1 MDLDHYDMKGCDVMS
16 DSVPQRLWLEWAKQI
31 QAISQAGL
39 AYSKDMYDLER
50 FEMLRKLSVD
60 ILARYTEVETE
71 KIKSL
76 FAGESGYAT
85 PKVDVRGAVFQ
96 DDRIL
101 LVKERIDGAWALP
114 GGWADIGLSPKEVVV
129 KEVKEEAGLTV
140 VPVRLLAV
148 LDKKFHEHPPE
159 AFHIYKMFIL
169 CEIAGGQAQAGM
181 ETLEVGFFGRDE
193 LPPLSIGRNTPKQ
206 IERLFDLRHETEVW
220 LD

>member
-1 MDLDHYDMKGCDVMS
+1 MS
-16 DSVPQRLWLEWAKQI
+16 DAIPQRLWLEWAKQI

-50 FEMLRKLSVD
+50 FEMLRELSVD
-60 ILARYTEVETE
+60 ILSRYTEVETE
-71 KIKSL
+71 KVRSL
-76 FAGESGYAT
+76 FANDTGYAT
-85 PKVDVRGAVFQ
+85 PKVDVRGVVFH

-101 LVKERIDGAWALP
+101 LVRERIDGAWALP
-114 GGWADIGLSPKEVVV
+114 GGWADIGLSPKEVAV

-159 AFHIYKMFIL
+159 AYHIYKMFIL
-169 CEIAGGQAQAGM
+169 CEIAGGQAEAGM
-181 ETLEVGFFGRDE
+181 ETLEVGFFGRNE
-193 LPPLSIGRNTPKQ
+193 LPPLSIERNTSKQ
-206 IERLFDLRHETEVW
+206 IDRLFDLRQDSEVW